1 MRDQRADYF
10 RSLEESDRPRA
21 YLGAPDPED
30 SETQWLFEVVEDDGS
45 RVAIKQ
51 LEATSSGLV
60 RRYWWQHVEDEHG
73 FLTDKPLDDSERFSE
88 VSREA
93 FLRVWDS

>member
-10 RSLEESDRPRA
+10 RSLEESDRPRV

-30 SETQWLFEVVEDDGS
+30 SGTQWLFEVVEDDGS

-51 LEATSSGLV
+51 IEATSSGLV
-60 RRYWWQHVEDEHG
+60 RRYWWQHLEDEHG
-73 FLTDKPLDDSERFSE
+73 FLTDMPLDDSERFSE